1 MGPTAAPFFPN
12 APTIL
17 REPFFELENRS
28 LAKQALKM
36 LSIDSE
42 AGLDTKTPFRFEKR
56 GNILFDTA
64 HNPSAFW
71 RLKEALEIHY
81 PGQTFLFF
89 LAFSK
94 SKDWIS
100 CVEIIRPIATSIQ
113 MVRVDHPRLRQ
124 SYPGFTNVEPQAISQ
139 GVVAGSFYL
148 LSYFFDPKNTRGV
161 GAIDPSVVTDSPLL
175 I

>member
-1 MGPTAAPFFPN
+1 MDVAMGLIISTQE
-12 APTIL
+12 IQ
-17 REPFFELENRS
+17 S
-28 LAKQALKM
+28 LL
-36 LSIDSE
+36 
-42 AGLDTKTPFRFEKR
+42 
-56 GNILFDTA
+56 
-64 HNPSAFW
+64 
-71 RLKEALEIHY
+71 LEIHY

-139 GVVAGSFYL
+139 GVVAVSFYL